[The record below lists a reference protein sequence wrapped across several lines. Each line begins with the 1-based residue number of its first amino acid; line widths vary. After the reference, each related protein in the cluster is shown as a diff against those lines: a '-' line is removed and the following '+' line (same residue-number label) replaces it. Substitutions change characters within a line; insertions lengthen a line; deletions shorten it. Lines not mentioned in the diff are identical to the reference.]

1 MTTSLTPAKTSWRR
15 RLHRERELWFWT
27 LLFLVWW
34 AIFFLMPIY
43 GISYAFFDYKPGRT
57 LSAKD
62 FVGLKHFIA
71 FFKSRD
77 AVKILR
83 NTLVLS
89 SLRMIVGTIAPVV
102 LALMLDELHPGPFKK
117 TVQTISYLPYFV
129 SWVVV
134 ASLAISLL
142 NSDGVVNE
150 VLIKLG
156 FTDTAVPFLT
166 EGKYFWGLRTF
177 LDTWKDIGWN
187 TILYMS
193 AIAGI
198 DQTLY
203 EAGAIDGTTRWG
215 SVKYITLPTIMPT
228 IVLLFILGIGNFL
241 NLGYEQNLLL
251 GQATTRDYWEIV
263 DTYVYR
269 YGVQKGR
276 YSFSI
281 AISLMK
287 SMIGLCLVF
296 FSNKIARR
304 HTDYAVM

>member
-1 MTTSLTPAKTSWRR
+1 MSTVKPYKPSWRK
-15 RLHRERELWFWT
+15 RLAREKELWFWT
-27 LLFLVWW
+27 LLFIVWW

-43 GISYAFFDYKPGRT
+43 GIGYAFFDYKPGRT
-57 LSAKD
+57 LTMDD
-62 FVGLKHFIA
+62 FVGLKHFA
-71 FFKSRD
+71 SFFKSRD
-77 AVKILR
+77 AMKIIR

-89 SLRMIVGTIAPVV
+89 GLRMTVGFIMPVI
-102 LALMLDELHPGPFKK
+102 LALMLDELRQGPFKK
-117 TVQTISYLPYFV
+117 IVQTISYLPYFV

-134 ASLAISLL
+134 ASLATSLL

-150 VLIKLG
+150 VLQKLG
-156 FTDTAVPFLT
+156 LTSSPIPFLT
-166 EGKYFWGLRTF
+166 DGKYFWGLRTF
-177 LDTWKDIGWN
+177 LDIWKGIGWD

-198 DQTLY
+198 DQALY
-203 EAGAIDGTTRWG
+203 EAGAVDGITRWG
-215 SVKYITLPTIMPT
+215 SVKYITLPSIMPT

-251 GQATTRDYWEIV
+251 GQATTRDYWEII

-269 YGVQKGR
+269 YGIQKGR

-287 SMIGLCLVF
+287 SVIGLVLVF
-296 FSNKIARR
+296 CANKVAKK

>member
-1 MTTSLTPAKTSWRR
+1 MQSIRTKKKKSLFQRWKG
-15 RLHRERELWFWT
+15 EKELWFWT
-27 LLFLVWW
+27 FLFIAFWV
-34 AIFFLMPIY
+34 IFFIVPIY
-43 GISYAFFDYKPGRT
+43 GISYAFFDYTPGRQLT
-57 LSAKD
+57 WD
-62 FVGLKHFIA
+62 RFVGFKHFQA

-77 AVKILR
+77 TIKIIR

-89 SLRMIVGTIAPVV
+89 GLNMTIGFVTPII
-102 LALMLDELHPGPFKK
+102 LALLLDELRQGIFKK
-117 TVQTISYLPYFV
+117 VVQTISYLPYFI

-142 NSDGVVNE
+142 NSEGVVNE
-150 VLIKLG
+150 VLVKSGLVQKPI
-156 FTDTAVPFLT
+156 PFLT

-177 LDTWKDIGWN
+177 LDIWKGLGWN

-198 DQTLY
+198 DQNLY
-203 EAGAIDGTTRWG
+203 EAGAVDGITRWG
-215 SVKYITLPTIMPT
+215 CVKYITLPSIMPT
-228 IVLLFILGIGNFL
+228 IVLLFILSIGNLL

-251 GQATTRDYWEIV
+251 GQPTTQDYWEII

-269 YGVQKGR
+269 YGIQKGR

-287 SMIGLCLVF
+287 SVIGLILVF
-296 FSNKIARR
+296 SANALAKK
-304 HTDYAVM
+304 HTEYSIM

>member
-1 MTTSLTPAKTSWRR
+1 MSTVKPRKPSWRK
-15 RLHRERELWFWT
+15 RLASEKELWFWT
-27 LLFLVWW
+27 LLFIAWW
-34 AIFFLMPIY
+34 AVFFLMPIY

-57 LSAKD
+57 LTMDD
-62 FVGLKHFIA
+62 FVGFKHFAA
-71 FFKSRD
+71 FFQSRD
-77 AVKILR
+77 AMKIIR

-89 SLRMIVGTIAPVV
+89 GLRMTVGFIMPII
-102 LALMLDELHPGPFKK
+102 LALMLDELRQGPFKK
-117 TVQTISYLPYFV
+117 IVQTISYLPYFV

-150 VLIKLG
+150 VLQKLG
-156 FTDTAVPFLT
+156 LISSPIPFLT

-177 LDTWKDIGWN
+177 LDIWKGIGWD

-198 DQTLY
+198 DQALY
-203 EAGAIDGTTRWG
+203 EAGAVDGITRWG
-215 SVKYITLPTIMPT
+215 SVKYITLPSIMPT

-251 GQATTRDYWEIV
+251 GQATTRDYWDII

-269 YGVQKGR
+269 YGIQKGR

-287 SMIGLCLVF
+287 SVIGLALVF
-296 FSNKIARR
+296 FANKVAKK

>member
-1 MTTSLTPAKTSWRR
+1 MSTVKPRKPSWRK
-15 RLHRERELWFWT
+15 RLASEKELWFWT
-27 LLFLVWW
+27 LLFIAWW
-34 AIFFLMPIY
+34 AVFFLMPIY

-57 LSAKD
+57 LTMDA
-62 FVGLKHFIA
+62 FVGFKHFAA
-71 FFKSRD
+71 FFQSRD
-77 AVKILR
+77 AMKIIR

-89 SLRMIVGTIAPVV
+89 GLRMTVGFIMPII
-102 LALMLDELHPGPFKK
+102 LALMLDELRQGPFKK
-117 TVQTISYLPYFV
+117 VVQTISYLPYFV

-150 VLIKLG
+150 VLQKLG
-156 FTDTAVPFLT
+156 LISSPIPFLT

-177 LDTWKDIGWN
+177 LDIWKGIGWD

-198 DQTLY
+198 DQALY
-203 EAGAIDGTTRWG
+203 EAGAVDGITRWG
-215 SVKYITLPTIMPT
+215 SVKYITLPSIMPT

-251 GQATTRDYWEIV
+251 GQATTRDYWEII

-269 YGVQKGR
+269 YGIQKGR

-287 SMIGLCLVF
+287 SVIGLALVF
-296 FSNKIARR
+296 FANKVAKK

>member
-1 MTTSLTPAKTSWRR
+1 MSTVKPRKPSWRK
-15 RLHRERELWFWT
+15 RLASEKELWFWT
-27 LLFLVWW
+27 LLFIAWW
-34 AIFFLMPIY
+34 AVFFLMPIY
-43 GISYAFFDYKPGRT
+43 GISYAFFDYKPGQALT
-57 LSAKD
+57 MDK
-62 FVGLKHFIA
+62 FVGFKHFAA

-77 AVKILR
+77 AMKIIR

-89 SLRMIVGTIAPVV
+89 GLRMTVGFIMPII
-102 LALMLDELHPGPFKK
+102 LALMLDELRQGPFKK
-117 TVQTISYLPYFV
+117 VVQTISYLPYFV

-150 VLIKLG
+150 VLQKLG
-156 FTDTAVPFLT
+156 LISSPIPFLT

-177 LDTWKDIGWN
+177 LDIWKGIGWD

-198 DQTLY
+198 DQALY
-203 EAGAIDGTTRWG
+203 EAGAVDGITRWG
-215 SVKYITLPTIMPT
+215 SVKYITLPSIMPT
-228 IVLLFILGIGNFL
+228 IVLRFILGIGNFL

-251 GQATTRDYWEIV
+251 GQATTRDYWEII

-269 YGVQKGR
+269 YGIQKGR

-287 SMIGLCLVF
+287 SVIGLALVF
-296 FSNKIARR
+296 FANKVAKK